1 MQRRII
7 IMGTSLLFLT
17 GCAAQAMGLLR
28 GGENAKYGASNTTPR
43 EIEQVRVMNA
53 SNPNRWYFSQ
63 SGQPANTWKPSAE
76 YPRRMPSF
84 GGNHL
89 NPHKIPEEVLITW
102 REMPPSGGQPY
113 TGELNGPYRV
123 KVRERIP
130 KEVLNAASKDGYLV
144 ELSFSAGE
152 LPIRFNWKLID
163 FVSLKHGTKDWCIG
177 GDSFQDHSEK
187 AIKPSN
193 TYADPISVWPHCKLP

>member
-1 MQRRII
+1 MNGRIVVMI
-7 IMGTSLLFLT
+7 
-17 GCAAQAMGLLR
+17 GLLQFLS
-28 GGENAKYGASNTTPR
+28 GGAVQAGGLFGSGENASYSVRNIAPR
-43 EIEQVRVMNA
+43 EMEDVQVVGATGMPYAGQLR
-53 SNPNRWYFSQ
+53 
-63 SGQPANTWKPSAE
+63 QPANTWKPSPQH
-76 YPRRMPSF
+76 PRQMPSF

-113 TGELNGPYRV
+113 TGELNGPYQV

-130 KEVLNAASKDGYLV
+130 KEVLNAASKNGYLV

-177 GDSFQDHSEK
+177 GDSFQDPSEK
-187 AIKPSN
+187 EVQPGN
-193 TYADPISVWPHCKLP
+193 TYAAPIPVWPHCKLP

>member
-7 IMGTSLLFLT
+7 IMVGLLQFLT
-17 GCAAQAMGLLR
+17 GCAVQASGLS
-28 GGENAKYGASNTTPR
+28 GSGVNASYSADNTSPR
-43 EIEQVRVMNA
+43 DIEQVRVADA
-53 SNPNRWYFSQ
+53 SNPDRWYFSQ
-63 SGQPANTWKPSAE
+63 SWKQANPWRPEHPKQ
-76 YPRRMPSF
+76 RLNF

-113 TGELNGPYRV
+113 TGELNGPHRV

-130 KEVLNAASKDGYLV
+130 KEVLDAAKNDGFLV
-144 ELSFSAGE
+144 ALSFSAGE
-152 LPIRFNWKLID
+152 LPILFNWKLID

-177 GDSFQDHSEK
+177 GDSFQDPSQKE
-187 AIKPSN
+187 IKPSN
-193 TYADPISVWPHCKLP
+193 TYRDPIPIWPHCKLP